1 MDTQVRMPPGM
12 MLAGESYVLSISA
25 SQNGVLTPTEPYRDS
40 LPSAYAAVTSGIIQ
54 MAP

>member
-1 MDTQVRMPPGM
+1 M

-25 SQNGVLTPTEPYRDS
+25 SQSGVSTPTEPYRDS
-40 LPSAYAAVTSGIIQ
+40 LLSAHAAVTSGITQ